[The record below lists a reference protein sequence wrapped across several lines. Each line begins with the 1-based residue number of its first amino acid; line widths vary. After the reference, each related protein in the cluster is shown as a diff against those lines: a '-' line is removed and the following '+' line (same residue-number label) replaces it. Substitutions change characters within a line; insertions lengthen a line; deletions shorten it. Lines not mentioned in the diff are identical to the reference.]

1 MSSGTSMSTLDAHV
15 ITTEA
20 DGRLRGISP
29 QRAREILNA
38 AIVHGNVVAHF
49 HGGLISE
56 EKGRKIAE
64 RLLPLYTDAGAY
76 PLFFVWRSGL
86 QETLPGN
93 LTEVVQDELVDRLL
107 RQLMRWTVGRLR
119 QERAGGPAARPLHQ
133 VLPAREEVDAQMRR
147 REAGEEP
154 FAEEK
159 APEQL
164 DDPELSTEEQT
175 MFRQELSADPG
186 LREAV
191 TKVITSERLGGGPT
205 PLPRASQKPH
215 RIARAV
221 LADVVPGMA
230 KGLSD
235 PAALVRALAEKVVP
249 VLGAVLRRYRDQ
261 VDHGVYPSVLEEF
274 LRVFLLGELGGTIW
288 RTIKKDTQDTF
299 EEPDR
304 AGRLFVEALVAA
316 AAAGTLPR
324 LTLVGHSTG
333 GVFINN
339 LLIKMKSELGSASSF
354 RADIVFLAPA
364 CTTRDFA
371 DMLEQSEDLI
381 RAFRLFTMTDDAEC
395 ADHLGKQ
402 VYPRSLLYL
411 VAGVLEREDD
421 DSAYAPLVGL
431 ARYLAP
437 EDTLSR
443 LLTSSRAERAKLAR
457 VRSFFAHPDRIVL
470 SPSETDAPEG
480 RQAAALKHGDFDDDP
495 MVLRSLATIL
505 KQELVN

>member
-1 MSSGTSMSTLDAHV
+1 MSSGASVSPLDAHV

-29 QRAREILNA
+29 QRAREIINA

-93 LTEVVQDELVDRLL
+93 LTEIVQDELVDRLL

-119 QERAGGPAARPLHQ
+119 QERAGGPTARPLHQ
-133 VLPAREEVDAQMRR
+133 VLPAREEVAAQMRR
-147 REAGEEP
+147 RDAGEEP
-154 FAEEK
+154 FAEGK

-175 MFRQELSADPG
+175 MFRQELIADPG

-191 TKVITSERLGGGPT
+191 TNVITSERLGSGPT
-205 PLPRASQKPH
+205 PLPRISQKPH

-221 LADVVPGMA
+221 LADVVPGLA

-304 AGRLFVEALVAA
+304 AGRLFVEALV
-316 AAAGTLPR
+316 
-324 LTLVGHSTG
+324 
-333 GVFINN
+333 
-339 LLIKMKSELGSASSF
+339 
-354 RADIVFLAPA
+354 
-364 CTTRDFA
+364 
-371 DMLEQSEDLI
+371 
-381 RAFRLFTMTDDAEC
+381 
-395 ADHLGKQ
+395 
-402 VYPRSLLYL
+402 
-411 VAGVLEREDD
+411 VAGVLEREGD
-421 DSAYAPLVGL
+421 DSAYTPLVGL

-437 EDTLSR
+437 PDTLSR
-443 LLTSSRAERAKLAR
+443 LLTSSRAERAKLVR

-505 KQELVN
+505 KQELVKRP